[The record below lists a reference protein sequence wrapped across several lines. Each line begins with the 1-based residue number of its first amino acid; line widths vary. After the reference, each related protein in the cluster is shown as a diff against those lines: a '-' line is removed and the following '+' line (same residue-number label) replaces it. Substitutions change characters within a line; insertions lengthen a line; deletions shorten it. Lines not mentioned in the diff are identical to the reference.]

1 MSGRTVADI
10 GSWRYYSLNRISQ
23 LAGCTR
29 DTVQRRLHD
38 AGVQSP
44 EMRDG
49 FPVYDIWEAAKA
61 ILLPNAANL
70 DYSDPEKLPAKE
82 RKDWYEGTK
91 AKIAVEK
98 EQGELL
104 NYADVKQTVA
114 EIIKPALQLLDS
126 IPDNLERDYNLS
138 PKIIADIE
146 KRFDALRHQWADE
159 LEKL

>member
-1 MSGRTVADI
+1 MDKKIADI
-10 GSWRYYSLNRISQ
+10 GSWRNYSLNKISQ
-23 LAGCTR
+23 LAGVSR
-29 DTVQRRLHD
+29 ETVQRRLND
-38 AGVQSP
+38 AGVTAA
-44 EMRDG
+44 EVRDG
-49 FPVYDIWEAAKA
+49 FPVFDIWEAARA
-61 ILLPNAANL
+61 ILLPTAVNL

-114 EIIKPALQLLDS
+114 EIIKPGLQLLDS

-146 KRFDALRHQWADE
+146 KRFDTLRHQWADE